1 MNLVIVESPNKCKK
15 IQSILG
21 SNYIVKAS
29 VGHVADLPLKSIG
42 VQSPDYEPE
51 FILTERGKKTVSGL
65 KQIAKK
71 CDDVY
76 LATDPDREGEA
87 ISFHLAHFLKLKQPK
102 RVVFNE
108 ITDKAIKKAMQNPSD
123 INEPLYQAQKARR
136 VIDRLV
142 GYKVSPKLSEI
153 AQERLSAGRVQSVA
167 LRIIVDREQEITN
180 FKVTNHYG
188 VKVKVHSSSI
198 DWELNW
204 DTKEYITADNPYI
217 LDKAVAEAV
226 HKTSKIKIIDIEQK
240 EVFKKPPAP
249 FITTTLQKAANLC
262 LNLNS
267 AETMQAAQK
276 LFEKG
281 AITYH
286 RTDYPNLSDECL
298 NGLRQ
303 ELTNMG
309 LSDYIAKEKN
319 NFKSKQGAQEAHEA
333 IRPTDFS
340 KLTVDSDKN
349 IQALYEL
356 IRLRAL
362 TSQMSAA
369 KIASTKII
377 AKANVEVQGKSP
389 IFIATGKQTLYEGW
403 MKLTAKDE
411 AEEKSNDNKDNKLPN
426 VALEEVLDVNDATI
440 LNLKTKPPARY
451 TEPSLIA
458 KLERSGVGR
467 PATYA
472 SIISNIKNRGYL
484 ELKGKNF
491 LPTKSAET
499 IVKNL
504 KSKFKF
510 MDLDYT
516 KNMESSLDQIAA
528 NKMLYLDVVTQAD
541 KDLVNNL
548 KSLSDSIP
556 SFACPRC
563 SSTLGGNLRRIK
575 GKNGFFWGCSKYKE
589 GCKFTANDNQGKPET
604 K

>member
-21 SNYIVKAS
+21 NNYIVKAS
-29 VGHVADLPLKSIG
+29 VGHIADLPLKSIG
-42 VQSPDYEPE
+42 VQGPGYEPE
-51 FILTERGKKTVSGL
+51 FILTERGQKTVSGL
-65 KQIAKK
+65 KQIVKK
-71 CDDVY
+71 CENVY

-102 RVVFNE
+102 RVIFNE
-108 ITDKAIKKAMQNPSD
+108 ITDKAIKKAMESPST

-167 LRIIVDREQEITN
+167 LRIIVDREQEIN
-180 FKVTNHYG
+180 DFKVTNHYG
-188 VKVKVHSSSI
+188 VRIKVNSDSI

-204 DTKEYITADNPYI
+204 DTKNYLTDDNSYI
-217 LDKAVAEAV
+217 LDKTIAEAV
-226 HKTSKIKIIDIEQK
+226 QKASKIKIINIEQK
-240 EVFKKPPAP
+240 EINKKPPAP

-267 AETMQAAQK
+267 SEAMQAAQK

-286 RTDYPNLSDECL
+286 RTDNPNLSDECL
-298 NGLRQ
+298 SGLKQ

-309 LSDYIAKEKN
+309 LSEHIAVKKN

-369 KIASTKII
+369 KVATTKIT
-377 AKANVEVQGKSP
+377 AKANIEVEGKSP
-389 IFIATGKQTLYEGW
+389 TFVATGNQVLYEGW

-411 AEEKSNDNKDNKLPN
+411 AEEKSNDKKENKLPN
-426 VALEEVLDVNDATI
+426 VKLEEVLSINDSTI
-440 LNLKTKPPARY
+440 LNLKTKPPIRY
-451 TEPSLIA
+451 TEPSLIS

-491 LPTKSAET
+491 LPTKSAGT

-516 KNMESSLDQIAA
+516 KNMESSLDKIAA
-528 NKMLYLDVVTQAD
+528 DKLPYLEVVSQAD
-541 KDLVNNL
+541 KDLICNL
-548 KSLSDSIP
+548 QGLLNSIP
-556 SFACPRC
+556 TFSCPNC
-563 SSTLGGNLRRIK
+563 HVELGGNLRRIK
-575 GKNGFFWGCSKYKE
+575 GRNGFFWGCNKYKE
-589 GCKFTANDNQGKPET
+589 GCKFTANDNEGKP
-604 K
+604 KV